1 MNNFYQNQNR
11 WKVVFIIGALF
22 IYGVSAYFT
31 NRIVKNMSV
40 EERKRMVIWAEAT
53 ERIAISNDG
62 AEMGFYLNIIQNNT
76 TIPVILTDGNNKVL
90 SVMNLPQM
98 RQNDSAYCQ
107 KRIAEMQLHHE
118 PIVVELGQGL
128 TNIIYYD
135 DSTILRQLSVFPIIQ
150 LGVVSLF
157 VVLAYFAFSS
167 ARKAEQN
174 GVWVGMSKE
183 TAHQLGTPISS
194 LMAWNE
200 ILKQEPNANSGYL
213 SEMQKDVD
221 RLQMIADRFSKV
233 GSLPDLQPTNLNLAI
248 AEAVDYMRAR
258 VSSNINISVTDKTTG
273 NVQVALCASLFNWV
287 IENLIKNAMD
297 AMNGRGS
304 ITISIT
310 EQGKQAVV
318 LVSDTGKGLPK
329 SKFKTVFN
337 PGYTTKQRGWGLG
350 LSLAKRIIEDY
361 HCGKI
366 IVSASEINVGTTF
379 KITLPIV

>member
-11 WKVVFIIGALF
+11 WKALFLIGALF

-40 EERKRMVIWAEAT
+40 EERKRMVVWAEAT
-53 ERIAISNDG
+53 ERIATSNVG
-62 AEMGFYLNIIQNNT
+62 TEIGFYLNIIQNNT
-76 TIPVILTDGNNKVL
+76 TIPVILTDNHNKVL
-90 SVMNLPQM
+90 SVMNLPPM
-98 RQNDSAYCQ
+98 RQNDSAYYQ
-107 KRIAEMQLHHE
+107 KRIAEMQLRHE
-118 PIVVELGQGL
+118 PIVIDLGEGL
-128 TNIIYYD
+128 SNRIYYD
-135 DSTILRQLSVFPIIQ
+135 DSTILRQLSAFPIVQ

-157 VVLAYFAFSS
+157 VIIAYFAFSS

-200 ILKQEPNANSGYL
+200 ILKQEPNANSTYL
-213 SEMQKDVD
+213 AEMQKDVD

-248 AEAVDYMRAR
+248 AQAVDYMRGR
-258 VSSNINISVTDKTTG
+258 VSNNINITINDKTTG
-273 NVQVALCASLFNWV
+273 NVQVALCISLFNWV

-297 AMNGRGS
+297 AMNGRGA
-304 ITISIT
+304 ITISIA

-350 LSLAKRIIEDY
+350 LSLAKRIIEEY
-361 HCGKI
+361 HQGKI
-366 IVSASEINVGTTF
+366 VVAASEINVGTTF
-379 KITLPIV
+379 KITLPMA